1 MGNTQNKLEK
11 DLRAKVTRF
20 LAGGSP
26 RQALLEITDR
36 IRGRNWDAVLFGG
49 TLRDLMLYGGSHLPR
64 DVDIVIAGVPADQI
78 ATLFSDCIIRQTR
91 FGGLH
96 LRHKGWLFDVWPLAD
111 TWAFKSSNHRQF
123 DFEDLPKTTFLN
135 VEAVVAD
142 LTAKPGRARK
152 IRANGFFEA
161 ITEQILDIN
170 NEENPFPTLCVVRT
184 LITAARLQ
192 FSISRRLCKYLLHYS
207 KTTSA
212 EELVYVQLKHYGT
225 CKRTAEEFHAWLE
238 FIRVHHRSGATK
250 RVILPVRRPQQLEFS
265 EWTPA
270 W

>member
-1 MGNTQNKLEK
+1 MGNTHNKLEK
-11 DLRAKVTRF
+11 DLRTRVTRF

-49 TLRDLMLYGGSHLPR
+49 TLRDLMLHGASQLPR
-64 DVDIVIAGVPADQI
+64 DVDIVIAGVSKDQI
-78 ATLFSDCIIRQTR
+78 AELFSDCIIRQTR

-96 LRHKGWLFDVWPLAD
+96 LQHKGWLFDVWSLTD
-111 TWAFKSSNHRQF
+111 TWAFKGSDRGQI

-161 ITEQILDIN
+161 IAEQVLEIN
-170 NEENPFPTLCVVRT
+170 KEENPFPMLCVVRT

-192 FSISRRLCKYLLHYS
+192 FSISRRLCKYLLHHS
-207 KTTSA
+207 RSTSA
-212 EELVYVQLKHYGT
+212 EELVDVQLKHYGT
-225 CKRTAEEFHAWLE
+225 CTRTAEEFCTWLE
-238 FIRVHHRSGATK
+238 FLRVHHRSGAV
-250 RVILPVRRPQQLEFS
+250 RGAILPVRRPHQLEFS